1 MIDQKRSIW
10 QSRLRVCSATRRV
23 FARGPKNFLR
33 HYYDLYCLLE
43 SPEVQAFIGT
53 PTYHARKVERFR
65 TGDNLDIASNEAFL
79 LSDPAVRT
87 LYATKYRETA
97 ALYYAGQVPFPAIL
111 ERITQHL
118 DRL

>member
-1 MIDQKRSIW
+1 MFYVK
-10 QSRLRVCSATRRV
+10 T
-23 FARGPKNFLR
+23 
-33 HYYDLYCLLE
+33 
-43 SPEVQAFIGT
+43 
-53 PTYHARKVERFR
+53 
-65 TGDNLDIASNEAFL
+65 DNQHIASNQAFV

-87 LYATKYRETA
+87 LYERKYRETA